1 VSRRKHVGSGSLP
14 SQCRIRRSADIEH
27 VLQRGER
34 LLSQHWILR
43 YATGGFGEMSR
54 LAIVT
59 TRRSGKSHDRA
70 RLRRVVREFFRT
82 RKAELAAPQDVLLI
96 ARAGAG
102 QADNATLRA
111 ELARLWEKLKDVC
124 RK

>member
-1 VSRRKHVGSGSLP
+1 
-14 SQCRIRRSADIEH
+14 
-27 VLQRGER
+27 
-34 LLSQHWILR
+34 
-43 YATGGFGEMSR
+43 MSR